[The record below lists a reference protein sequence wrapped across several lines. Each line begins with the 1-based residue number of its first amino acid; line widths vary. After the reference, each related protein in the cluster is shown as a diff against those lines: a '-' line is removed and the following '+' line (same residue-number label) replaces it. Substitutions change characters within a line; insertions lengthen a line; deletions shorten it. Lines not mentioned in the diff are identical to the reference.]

1 MDDLRGRAAVVTGGA
16 SGIGRAMAEA
26 FLAEGMA
33 VVLADIEAP
42 RLEETAA
49 ALGGRGGRV
58 VAVRCDV
65 SRGEEVEA
73 LAERAWAEL
82 GRVDVLCNN
91 AGVAS
96 GGPVWLH
103 TTADWEWLLGVNL
116 WGVIHGIRVFVP
128 RMLAQGGEGH
138 IVNTASMA
146 GLITGPFLG
155 MYNVSKQGVVALSE
169 TLHKDLALTG
179 APLHVSVL
187 CPGFVRTAIADADRN
202 RPGAA
207 AGGATGHPLQDLA
220 RAAVAGGIDPA
231 IVGKAVVDAIRT
243 RRFYVF
249 THPDLLA
256 AFRERATDILE
267 GRTPATTVQFV

>member
-1 MDDLRGRAAVVTGGA
+1 MVTGGA

-33 VVLADIEAP
+33 VLVADIEGP
-42 RLEETAA
+42 RLAETADALA
-49 ALGGRGGRV
+49 ARGGRV
-58 VAVRCDV
+58 IAVRCDV
-65 SRGEEVEA
+65 SRAEDVEA
-73 LAERAWAEL
+73 LADRAWAEL

-96 GGPVWLH
+96 GGPIWQH
-103 TTADWEWLLGVNL
+103 TVADWEWLLGVNL
-116 WGVIHGIRVFVP
+116 WGVIHGVRVFVP

-138 IVNTASMA
+138 IVNTASMS
-146 GLITGPFLG
+146 GLVTGPFMG

-179 APLHVSVL
+179 ASLHVSVL

-202 RPGAA
+202 RPG
-207 AGGATGHPLQDLA
+207 GRGASEQTGHPLQDLA
-220 RAAVAGGIDPA
+220 RAAVAGGVDPA
-231 IVGKAVVDAIRT
+231 LVARAVVEAIRT
-243 RRFYVF
+243 RRFYIL
-249 THPDLLA
+249 THPEMLG

-267 GRTPATTVQFV
+267 GRTPSTVVQFV